1 MVWRAVLGR
10 VPMQSWRIPDAI
22 HLPKVSL
29 EEFQSLY
36 VTVYEESQTS
46 LNYIVLVLSSCAIAT
61 FGLLSNSTAVIIG
74 AMIVAPLMLPIRG
87 LALGALNGD
96 VGMFWMALRSIGLGT
111 GLGMG
116 LSCGIGVLVNLP
128 AWGSEI
134 LARTQPNVLDL
145 GVALAAGTVGAFAK
159 MRPKISDSL
168 AGVAIAVALMPPVC
182 VIGLG
187 LSALDWQTSL
197 GAALLYVTNLLGI
210 ALSCMVTFLVG
221 GYAPGHRA
229 RRVLIW
235 TLGMTS
241 ALLLPLGA
249 SLARLLTQGEL
260 EIAVR
265 RALLD
270 RSITF
275 QRVELVESS
284 FNWVANP
291 AEVTLTVRSTDQ
303 ITPVQVGFMEQLVE
317 RVTGRPFTLIFR
329 VSAVDEVRR
338 PTPTPPPMPTTL
350 EEVIPPLAIPPQ
362 LLERLERED
371 PQDGSGLASPT
382 PTASPAIIGPQV
394 PEGLGRQDL
403 SIDPWPALS
412 LELQRLTGIPFL
424 NPQPQVA
431 TPLPSEP
438 APQDPS
444 ESVLSESFVDTAR
457 FLQSLGRL

>member
-46 LNYIVLVLSSCAIAT
+46 LNYIILVLSSCAIAT

-111 GLGMG
+111 GLGIG

-128 AWGSEI
+128 TWGSEI
-134 LARTQPNVLDL
+134 LARTQPNVMDL

-168 AGVAIAVALMPPVC
+168 AGVAISVALMPPVC

-197 GAALLYVTNLLGI
+197 GAALLYATNLLGI

-291 AEVTLTVRSTDQ
+291 PEVILTVRSTDE

-317 RVTGRPFTLIFR
+317 RVTGQTFGLIFR
-329 VSAVDEVRR
+329 VSAIDEVRR
-338 PTPTPPPMPTTL
+338 PTPTPPPVPTTL
-350 EEVIPPLAIPPQ
+350 EDVRPPLAIPPQ
-362 LLERLERED
+362 LLEQLERVD
-371 PQDGSGLASPT
+371 PQNGSGLASPPLDPT
-382 PTASPAIIGPQV
+382 PTFGPQV
-394 PEGLGRQDL
+394 PEGFVLESVPVDPAEDTSENADL
-403 SIDPWPALS
+403 TQTPAVDPVP
-412 LELQRLTGIPFL
+412 ELIEVLQSDP
-424 NPQPQVA
+424 
-431 TPLPSEP
+431 E
-438 APQDPS
+438 PQDRS
-444 ESVLSESFVDTAR
+444 ESSLWGSFADTAR
-457 FLQSLGRL
+457 FLGSLGRF